1 MLCLL
6 LLSSGVSALEWS
18 AGRLL
23 AFADETCQAW
33 SQTSAP
39 AAGYA
44 HEAVTVTDLRFG
56 EAVVGRRYRVPVDD
70 NALVELDVVERGGSA
85 VRFVASL
92 FSKFGD
98 PLVLISLA
106 ADCSL
111 QAVRELHYNKQG
123 QALKILSLDS
133 ELQPVGE
140 PDWLNPTLEFE
151 PREARQP
158 LKHHGDNGVLRV
170 AMVDSGVNYRLP
182 EINQAE
188 TGKTEA
194 KSKTP

>member
-23 AFADETCQAW
+23 TFADETCEAW
-33 SQTSAP
+33 SQTPAP
-39 AAGYA
+39 AAGYSR
-44 HEAVTVTDLRFG
+44 EAVTVMDLRFG

-92 FSKFGD
+92 YNEFGD

-111 QAVRELHYNKQG
+111 QTARQLHYNKQG
-123 QALKILSLDS
+123 QALNILSLDS
-133 ELQPVGE
+133 RLQLGI
-140 PDWLNPTLEFE
+140 
-151 PREARQP
+151 Q
-158 LKHHGDNGVLRV
+158 
-170 AMVDSGVNYRLP
+170 
-182 EINQAE
+182 
-188 TGKTEA
+188 
-194 KSKTP
+194 